1 MRRIETNNIKT
12 ATYLAFALIPLS
24 GFVMAIYIPSLPEM
38 SSQLHT
44 TPVQYGLYRFSLYN
58 NTAYWNR
65 FYIQYRIFILSYP
78 ICN

>member
-1 MRRIETNNIKT
+1 MRRIDTNNIKA

-24 GFVMAIYIPSLPEM
+24 GFVLDIYIPSLPQM

-44 TPVQYGLYRFSLYN
+44 TPVQYALYPFSLYN
-58 NTAYWNR
+58 NTAYWNQL
-65 FYIQYRIFILSYP
+65 YIQYRIFILSYA